1 MDGGAQHPRVAVCSL
16 TCADAR
22 LSVVPATVG
31 SMSPLV
37 TELQDAAKAASHRV
51 RAALGRAG
59 GVIPVVRLEG
69 PIAAPAMSGGL
80 GRGTLNLAGVEPV
93 LRRAFETDDAVAV
106 ALALNSPGGSPA
118 QSELI
123 GTRIRQLAKEHDLP
137 VLAFCEDVAASG
149 GYWLACAADEIYVTS
164 TSVVGSVGVISA
176 GFGAKEL
183 IGKIGLERRVFT
195 EGDAK
200 HRLDM
205 FEDVREGDVEW
216 LHGLQSDIHVA
227 FREWVTDRRGAR
239 LGTDPALFTGEVWVG
254 RKAVDV
260 GLADAVGT
268 LRGVL
273 AERFPDAEIQVV
285 HTPKP
290 LLARVLGGGTS
301 VDDASVAGIAAS
313 LTAGVLDGALSGLQ
327 RRGLWANY
335 GS

>member
-1 MDGGAQHPRVAVCSL
+1 
-16 TCADAR
+16 
-22 LSVVPATVG
+22 
-31 SMSPLV
+31 MSPLV
-37 TELQDAAKAASHRV
+37 TDLQDAAKAASHRV
-51 RAALGRAG
+51 RAALGQAG
-59 GVIPVVRLEG
+59 GVVPVVRLEG

-80 GRGTLNLAGVEPV
+80 GRGALNLAGVEPV
-93 LRRAFETDDAVAV
+93 LRRAFATDDAVAV

-123 GTRIRQLAKEHDLP
+123 GARIRQLAEKHDLP

-149 GYWLACAADEIYVTS
+149 GYWLACAADEIFVTS
-164 TSVVGSVGVISA
+164 TSVVGSIGVISA

-205 FEDVREGDVEW
+205 FEDVREGDLAW
-216 LHGLQSDIHVA
+216 LHGIQGDIHTA
-227 FREWVTDRRGAR
+227 FREWVQARRGDR
-239 LGTDPALFTGEVWVG
+239 LREDPALFTGEVWIG

-260 GLADAVGT
+260 GLADGVGT

-273 AERFPDAEIQVV
+273 ADRFPDAEVEAM

-290 LLARVLGGGTS
+290 LLARLLGGGTAI
-301 VDDASVAGIAAS
+301 DGAGLAAS
-313 LTAGVLDGALSGLQ
+313 LTSGVLDGALSGLQ